1 MLSAVLIPLQAAQ
14 DARVSDHALD
24 AIKSVLNPLQLA
36 QERAHAEQTRVSRV
50 AVRNK
55 IGPALNLL

>member
-36 QERAHAEQTRVSRV
+36 QERAHAEQT
-50 AVRNK
+50 
-55 IGPALNLL
+55 